1 MEYPKLYEPGQ
12 LNLLFNK
19 REFFICIAQGIYT
32 SVLMFFIPY
41 GVFADAQSTA
51 AGPEPCRLLPPLRQI
66 GLDTG
71 FWTAINHFFIWGS
84 LAAYFAI
91 LFTMHS
97 DGLFQMFPNQFRFVG
112 NAQNT
117 LAQPTV
123 WLTIALT
130 TVVCIVPVVAF
141 RFLKLD
147 LKPELSDTVR
157 ARKQKTQHRCMRRVG
172 RAGSRRS
179 GYAFSHQEGFGELIM
194 SGKNMR
200 LSSLAGPVG
209 GAECGL
215 RFGGVWTCSVTKKT
229 KKKKILFPVPGVVGR

>member
-1 MEYPKLYEPGQ
+1 M
-12 LNLLFNK
+12 
-19 REFFICIAQGIYT
+19 
-32 SVLMFFIPY
+32 
-41 GVFADAQSTA
+41 
-51 AGPEPCRLLPPLRQI
+51 
-66 GLDTG
+66 DTG

-97 DGLFQMFPNQFRFVG
+97 DGLFLMFPNQFRFVGESLWCPMLLIPAPSMVLPRPSPHWIHCFPPG

-157 ARKQKTQHRCMRRVG
+157 VHGC
-172 RAGSRRS
+172 RS
-179 GYAFSHQEGFGELIM
+179 GH
-194 SGKNMR
+194 R
-200 LSSLAGPVG
+200 VLALRRGGSTGP
-209 GAECGL
+209 
-215 RFGGVWTCSVTKKT
+215 
-229 KKKKILFPVPGVVGR
+229 